1 MEAVFNHGHV
11 DIDDVAVFQRFVV
24 ARDAVAHHFVHRDA
38 HGFRE
43 AVVAEAGGDG
53 LLLVGDVLVTDTVQ
67 LAGGHARFDVRLDD
81 FQHFGGQ
88 AAGHAHFWMSSGV
101 LIEIAMKFVRRC
113 RYRRQ

>member
-1 MEAVFNHGHV
+1 METVFNHGHV
-11 DIDDVAVFQRFVV
+11 DVDDVAVFQRFVV

-67 LAGGHARFDVRLDD
+67 FAGGHARFDVRLDD
-81 FQHFGGQ
+81 LQHFGGQ
-88 AAGHAHFWMSSGV
+88 AAGHAHFLDV
-101 LIEIAMKFVRRC
+101 IRC
-113 RYRRQ
+113 FN